1 MIRVKGIA
9 VSLRAGYA
17 NFPSP
22 LLNTTNGGKEY
33 TTGGISFSPTKQ
45 FIINLTYLGTS
56 FKRIS
61 SDEYTP
67 SGTIENFTKGTIVI
81 NATHRF

>member
-1 MIRVKGIA
+1 MIRIKGNA
-9 VSLRAGYA
+9 FSLRLGYA

-22 LLNTTNGGKEY
+22 LLNSTNRKKEY
-33 TTGGISFSPTKQ
+33 ATGGISFSPTKQ

-67 SGTIENFTKGTIVI
+67 SGTIENFTKSTIVI
-81 NATHRF
+81 NAMHRF